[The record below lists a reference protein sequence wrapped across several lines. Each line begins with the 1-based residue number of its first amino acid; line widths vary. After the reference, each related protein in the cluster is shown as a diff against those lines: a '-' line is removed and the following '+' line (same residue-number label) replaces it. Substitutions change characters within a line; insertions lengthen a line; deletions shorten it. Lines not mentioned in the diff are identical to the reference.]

1 MFNVCNNENRGFHIT
16 FDNGWTVS
24 VQWKDRDNTHAETA
38 CWLDDGPT
46 SEIKTYCS
54 PEQVA
59 EIIRDISTRVRPEVP
74 DPFYME

>member
-1 MFNVCNNENRGFHIT
+1 MFRLNNNGFHIT
-16 FDNGWTVS
+16 FENGWTMS
-24 VQWKDRDNTHAETA
+24 VRWGTSDMPHAETA

-46 SEIKTYCS
+46 SEIKSYSS

-59 EIIRDISTRVRPEVP
+59 ETILDVSTRVRPVVP